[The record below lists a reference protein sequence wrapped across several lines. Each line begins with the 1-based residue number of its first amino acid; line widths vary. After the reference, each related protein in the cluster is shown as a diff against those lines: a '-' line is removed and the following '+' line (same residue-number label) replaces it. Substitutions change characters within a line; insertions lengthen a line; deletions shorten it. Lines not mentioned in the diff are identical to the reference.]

1 MLRSRKILTLVA
13 VLISL
18 TLGLSG
24 CGRISPTA
32 PEVEEL
38 TTPSMAPAES
48 GLPAGVLWPKMVVDN
63 PTVFVEAQIFSD
75 TKNIVDLQ
83 LPGKHQKFIIRK
95 HAIEQ
100 DTTITIAITKYAY
113 WDEQLGQHC
122 YVAEFDFG
130 PDGLEF
136 RKRAKLVLDSSWL
149 GLQKGQQAVLRY
161 YNEDTGLWEEVTS
174 KKVKKGKA
182 VNFYIEHFSRYAISR

>member
-13 VLISL
+13 LLITL

-149 GLQKGQQAVLRY
+149 GLQKGQHAVLRY
-161 YNEDTGLWEEVTS
+161 YNEETDLWEEISSTT
-174 KKVKKGKA
+174 VKRDR
-182 VNFYIEHFSRYAISR
+182 VNFYIEHFSKYAISR

>member
-1 MLRSRKILTLVA
+1 MLRTRRILTLVA
-13 VLISL
+13 LLLSL
-18 TLGLSG
+18 TLGLWG
-24 CGRISPTA
+24 CGKISPTA
-32 PEVEEL
+32 LEGEGL
-38 TTPSMAPAES
+38 TPPSMDPAES

-63 PTVFVEAQIFSD
+63 PTIFVEAQIFSD

-95 HAIEQ
+95 HAVEQ

-113 WDEQLGQHC
+113 RDEKIGQRR

-136 RKRAKLVLDSSWL
+136 RKRGKLVLDSSWL
-149 GLQKGQQAVLRY
+149 GLEKGQHAVLRY
-161 YNEDTGLWEEVTS
+161 YNENTGLWEEISSTA
-174 KKVKKGKA
+174 VKRGR

>member
-1 MLRSRKILTLVA
+1 MPRHRT
-13 VLISL
+13 VLILLVVVGSL
-18 TLGLSG
+18 ALGLYG

>member
-1 MLRSRKILTLVA
+1 MLRNYK
-13 VLISL
+13 VLLLFVVLGSL
-18 TLGLSG
+18 AFGIHG
-24 CGRISPTA
+24 CGKISPTTAKQEGLIA
-32 PEVEEL
+32 P
-38 TTPSMAPAES
+38 PAEPLKS

-63 PTVFVEAQIFSD
+63 PTVFVKAQIFSD

-182 VNFYIEHFSRYAISR
+182 VNFYIEHFSKYAIS

>member
-1 MLRSRKILTLVA
+1 MLRNYKVLLLLV
-13 VLISL
+13 VLGSL
-18 TLGLSG
+18 AFGIHG

-182 VNFYIEHFSRYAISR
+182 VNFYIEHFSKYAIS